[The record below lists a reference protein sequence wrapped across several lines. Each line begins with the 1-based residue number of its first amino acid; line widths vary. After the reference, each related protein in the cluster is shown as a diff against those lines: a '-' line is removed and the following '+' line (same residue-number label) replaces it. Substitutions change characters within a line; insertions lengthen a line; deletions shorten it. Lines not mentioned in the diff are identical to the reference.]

1 MSNIQYPIFF
11 SILMKKILYWALG
24 FGVWVFFFFILF
36 TGNLSCLTRK
46 GQPDPPVVLAIV
58 DGYAIK
64 EDAVRFRL
72 NLEKSNYDDEAFNN
86 PARFQEL
93 KNEILNR
100 LVQNRIIT
108 EWGRRTGIVI
118 TDEELKR
125 SVDELKKG
133 YTEKEFEMMLKN
145 KNIVLTEWR
154 KMAEENLY
162 AQKIIKEAVLKKIKI
177 TPSEI
182 KNYYKKHRDKFQA
195 KERVRVR
202 HIVTDT
208 FEKAKK
214 LYDKIKQGESF
225 SKIAIMHSLSP
236 DRSTGGD
243 LGYFSRGTHP
253 KEFDETCFK
262 LSHGDISPIVKS
274 PYGYHIFKL
283 IDKRP
288 EETISLLEATPM
300 IQMKLQEKKMAK
312 AYKQWLNEI
321 SSQAQIQIMDEVL
334 ERLEL

>member
-1 MSNIQYPIFF
+1 
-11 SILMKKILYWALG
+11 MKKAP
-24 FGVWVFFFFILF
+24 FWVFFFFILLI
-36 TGNLSCLTRK
+36 GNLSCLTRRE
-46 GQPDPPVVLAIV
+46 QPKPPVVLALV
-58 DGYAIK
+58 NGYAIK

-72 NLEKSNYDDEAFNN
+72 NMDKTNYNDELFDNT
-86 PARFQEL
+86 ARFQEL

-100 LVQNRIIT
+100 LVQDRIII
-108 EWGRRTGIVI
+108 EWGQRSGIVI
-118 TDEELKR
+118 TDEELKHGI
-125 SVDELKKG
+125 DELKKG
-133 YTEKEFEMMLKN
+133 YTEKEFEIMLKD
-145 KNIVLTEWR
+145 KNVVLTEWQ
-154 KMAEENLY
+154 KMAEENIY
-162 AQKIIKEAVLKKIKI
+162 VQKVIKEAVLKKIEI

-182 KNYYKKHRDKFQA
+182 KDYYKGHQDKFQA

-214 LYDKIKQGESF
+214 LYDKVKQGESF
-225 SKIAIMHSLSP
+225 AKVAIMHSLSP
-236 DRSTGGD
+236 DRSAGGD

-253 KEFDETCFK
+253 KEFDDACFK
-262 LSHGDISPIVKS
+262 LSPGGISPIVKS

-283 IDKRP
+283 INKRP
-288 EETISLLEATPM
+288 EEALSLLEATPV

-321 SSQAQIQIMDEVL
+321 SSQAQIQIMDEAL